1 MPLIKKTDRNS
12 VATMATNINP
22 GANVIFVNT
31 TNSSGVIN
39 LPYTGDG
46 IGRTITFQDTANN
59 FGVNPLTLATINGDT
74 FEDLTTVRAF
84 SFSGLTLTMIAGP
97 NGVWFQS
104 RIVGYTGSTGATGAA
119 GSPGST
125 GTAGDRYLTA
135 SSPAYIVP
143 TINPSETLQVDTN
156 LAYMQGTYVLVVDS
170 TDINNYFNAVVELY
184 DKDTGSL
191 TINNF
196 TNING
201 LFGYADP
208 IIYNVNLNGIQ
219 GPTGPTGIQGIP
231 GTATNTGATG
241 PQGVTGA
248 PGVAGPISTKA
259 YYVSKTLE
267 GLQTVDKV
275 VVFDQLD
282 TSKTQ
287 GSFDA
292 IYDTNTG
299 ILSNPQPYDLLLLL
313 NFAIAGPNGYPW
325 TVTIKDNTS
334 NTSLW
339 NWVVYPNQSGS
350 ENFSTT
356 IILKPNHQVA
366 VVFNEANGSQI
377 YRFQKNST
385 RIIFTQLEYIL
396 GAVGPT
402 GCTGDQGIPG
412 TSSNTGATGTTGPR
426 GVPGLATNT
435 GATGPPGTV
444 GALPSSTFYYSQNTP
459 EENGVAFTFQ
469 PDALDTNYSFGT
481 FSGTYDPTTG
491 ILTNNT
497 ENVINYIVDIQ
508 LAADTGSSVYFSFKY
523 SNTDELIWMS
533 NYVDDSTI
541 NSDSHT
547 ITLYPNQGFYTS
559 CYVTNN
565 VGNWNIL
572 GNNTSKPSRVKF
584 TQLEYV
590 MSGGGG
596 GGTGFTGPTGP
607 SFTKNNIPSASYYL
621 SAPIIVSTEQ
631 EVDVVF
637 DIKDNDNSDGAVAFI
652 YSTETGTLT
661 NSSQDMLT
669 LLVSGQI
676 TTNNT
681 QFDASVSQPVI
692 YLVKNNDN
700 IISSSVI
707 NFQGSSFSS
716 SVIIA
721 PGDFIKIKFS
731 QYFQNSVNIN
741 PGRFS
746 TRITFSQ
753 LDYIVGSG
761 IPGPSEPTNLPTKSY
776 YLTEDT
782 ATSTSSL
789 VDIIFNAYD
798 AQNSDGVA
806 SFNYSTETGS
816 LTNPSQGALTLL
828 VSGQITTDNTQ
839 FDYNVLQPVIY
850 IVKNGDNIL
859 SSSVINFQGSSFSSS
874 VVILPGEFI
883 KIQYVQYF
891 QNTVNIKG
899 GKFSTRICFSQLDY
913 ISSGGGTGPT
923 GPPGLGIPM
932 YSITFD
938 GGSSS
943 NSYIAGP
950 AFDCGSSS

>member
-1 MPLIKKTDRNS
+1 
-12 VATMATNINP
+12 MATNINP
-22 GANVIFVNT
+22 GANVIFVDT
-31 TNSSGVIN
+31 SNSSGVIN

-46 IGRTITFQDTANN
+46 IGRIITFQDIANN
-59 FGVNPLTLATINGDT
+59 FGINPLTLATINGDT
-74 FEDLTTVRAF
+74 FEDQTTVRGF
-84 SFSGLTLTMIAGP
+84 LFSGLTLTMIAGP

-104 RIVGYTGSTGATGAA
+104 RIVGYTGSTGATG
-119 GSPGST
+119 SPGST
-125 GTAGDRYLTA
+125 GTAGDRYYTSSTPTYVSPTSELT
-135 SSPAYIVP
+135 
-143 TINPSETLQVDTN
+143 ETLQVGTG
-156 LAYMQGTYVLVVDS
+156 LAYMQGSYVSVVDS
-170 TDINNYFNAVVELY
+170 ININNSFNALVQSY
-184 DKDTGSL
+184 NKTTGIIDIAS
-191 TINNF
+191 F
-196 TNING
+196 SNISG
-201 LFGYADP
+201 LFGYADAR
-208 IIYNVNLNGIQ
+208 IYNVNLGGIQ
-219 GPTGPTGIQGIP
+219 GPTGPTGQQGIS
-231 GTATNTGATG
+231 GAATNTGATG
-241 PQGVTGA
+241 PQGLTGP
-248 PGVAGPISTKA
+248 PGTAGPISTKG

-267 GLQTVDKV
+267 GIQTVDKV
-275 VVFDQLD
+275 VVFDHLD
-282 TSKTQ
+282 ITQ
-287 GSFDA
+287 SQGNFDA
-292 IYDTNTG
+292 LYDTNTG
-299 ILSNPQPYDLLLLL
+299 LLTNPLQNDIVMML
-313 NFAIAGPNGYPW
+313 NFVIAGPNGYPW
-325 TVTIKDNTS
+325 LVKIKDNTS
-334 NTSLW
+334 NSILWSWSL
-339 NWVVYPNQSGS
+339 YPNQSGS

-356 IILKPNHQVA
+356 IVIKPNHQVS
-366 VVFNEANGSQI
+366 VVFNEANGSQV

-385 RIIFTQLEYIL
+385 RILFTQLDYIL
-396 GAVGPT
+396 GIAGPSGPT
-402 GCTGDQGIPG
+402 GQSGIPG
-412 TSSNTGATGTTGPR
+412 SAMNTGATGTTGPR

-444 GALPSSTFYYSQNTP
+444 GALPSKTFYYSQNVAKS
-459 EENGVAFTFQ
+459 NGTTFTFQ
-469 PDALDTNYSFGT
+469 PDSNDAVYSFGN
-481 FSGTYDPTTG
+481 FSGTYDPSTG

-533 NYVDDSTI
+533 NYIDNSTI

-547 ITLYPNQGFYTS
+547 ITLYPNQGFYAS

-590 MSGGGG
+590 MGIGGGGGG
-596 GGTGFTGPTGP
+596 GGTGYTGPTGP
-607 SFTKNNIPSASYYL
+607 SYTQRNIPSASYYL
-621 SAPIIVSTEQ
+621 SNPIIAETAE

-637 DIKDNDNSDGAVAFI
+637 NIKDNENSDGLVAFT
-652 YSTETGTLT
+652 YSTETGALT
-661 NSSQDMLT
+661 NSSQDTLT

-681 QFDASVSQPVI
+681 QFDAGVSQPVI
-692 YLVKNNDN
+692 YLVKNNNN

-716 SVIIA
+716 SVIVA
-721 PGDFIKIKFS
+721 PGDFIKIKYT
-731 QYFQNSVNIN
+731 QYFQNQVNIN

-761 IPGPSEPTNLPTKSY
+761 TPGPSEATNLPTLSY
-776 YLTEDT
+776 YLTTDIS
-782 ATSTSSL
+782 ATTLAL
-789 VDIIFNAYD
+789 VDVIFNAAD
-798 AQNSDGVA
+798 VQNSDGVA
-806 SFNYSTETGS
+806 SFEYSTETGR
-816 LTNPSQGALTLL
+816 LTNVSNGALTLL

-874 VVILPGEFI
+874 VVVFPGEFI
-883 KIQYVQYF
+883 KIQYKQYF
-891 QNTVNIKG
+891 QNVVNIKG
-899 GKFSTRICFSQLDY
+899 GKFNTRICFSQLDY
-913 ISSGGGTGPT
+913 ISSGGSVNGTGGTGPT
-923 GPPGLGIPM
+923 GPPGLTITV

-943 NSYIAGP
+943 NTYIAGP